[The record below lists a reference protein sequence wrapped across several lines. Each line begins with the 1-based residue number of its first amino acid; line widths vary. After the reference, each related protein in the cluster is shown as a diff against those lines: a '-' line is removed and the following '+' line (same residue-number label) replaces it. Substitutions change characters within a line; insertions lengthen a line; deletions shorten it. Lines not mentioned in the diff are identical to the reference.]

1 MTKRLTDD
9 NTIKII
15 VSWTFISELLFSK
28 ECNCM
33 CFDIVTNLPRFT
45 QDCSTNLV
53 ARFWH
58 FISAVASA
66 IIETQNLTSVKL
78 CAECDS

>member
-1 MTKRLTDD
+1 
-9 NTIKII
+9 
-15 VSWTFISELLFSK
+15 
-28 ECNCM
+28 M

>member
-1 MTKRLTDD
+1 
-9 NTIKII
+9 
-15 VSWTFISELLFSK
+15 
-28 ECNCM
+28 M

-66 IIETQNLTSVKL
+66 YYRNSESYERQVMR
-78 CAECDS
+78 